1 MTVDLYNYIIITY
14 INDMLKLLGKHENL
28 NNFVNSP
35 KINIQKISIS
45 NVQFKWNIPLNYP
58 PWPFSST
65 SFLSSC
71 TSY

>member
-1 MTVDLYNYIIITY
+1 MTVDLYNYIIMTY

-45 NVQFKWNIPLNYP
+45 NV
-58 PWPFSST
+58 
-65 SFLSSC
+65 
-71 TSY
+71 